1 MLCARAVFCFHL
13 LMTGIIKLSA
23 PELHGFWEIEVLYED
38 AELLALDKPAGLLL
52 VPDPNEPEAPALMP
66 LLHRGIADGKPWA
79 TTRGLGF
86 LSNVHV
92 IDREASGVLLLA
104 RSKSILGTISNLIGS
119 EQPVHTCLALVR
131 GEPPE
136 DEFEINAPIGQD
148 AVRPGLL
155 RVDTRHGKRSR
166 TLVRVAKRFA
176 GFTLV
181 RCQPLTGRPHQIR
194 VHLRYAR
201 FPVAGDL
208 VYGGRPFLL
217 SQLKPVYRLKPG
229 KVEKPLLDSAAVHSE
244 SIEIP
249 HPNTGVALQIKA
261 PLPKHLSVA
270 LKYLERYRNP
280 SAPPPPE

>member
-1 MLCARAVFCFHL
+1 
-13 LMTGIIKLSA
+13 MTGNIKLSA

-38 AELLALDKPAGLLL
+38 AELLAIDKPAGLRL
-52 VPDPNEPEAPALMP
+52 VPDTAEPEAPALMP
-66 LLHRGIADGKPWA
+66 LLHRGIAEGKPWA
-79 TTRGLGF
+79 TARGLGF

-92 IDREASGVLLLA
+92 LDREASGVLLLA
-104 RSKSILGTISNLIGS
+104 RSKPILGTISNLIGS

-136 DEFEINAPIGQD
+136 DEFEINAPIAPD
-148 AVRPGLL
+148 PVRPGLL

-194 VHLRYAR
+194 VHLKYAR

-208 VYGGRPFLL
+208 MYGGRPFLL

-229 KVEKPLLDSAAVHSE
+229 KVERPLLDSAAVHSE

-249 HPNTGVALQIKA
+249 HPNTGVSLQIKA

-270 LKYLERYRNP
+270 LKYLDRYRTP
-280 SAPPPPE
+280 SAPPPLE